1 MAAYATTE
9 DVQARLPR
17 QLTAAEQAVCSA
29 LLDDA
34 AVLIDRAALDAPPE
48 AKKVVSCRM
57 VIRALGSGS
66 ENNIPVGA
74 TQGSLAALGYTQSWT
89 VGAGGGT
96 GELYIG
102 KTERDLL
109 GVGNR
114 IGSASP
120 VEALV
125 PEVTP

>member
-1 MAAYATTE
+1 MAYATTE

-17 QLTAAEQAVCSA
+17 HLTAAEQAICSA

-34 AVLIDRAALDAPPE
+34 AVLIDRVAPDAPPD

-96 GELYIG
+96 GELYLG

-125 PEVTP
+125 PEVAP

>member
-1 MAAYATTE
+1 MAAYATME
-9 DVQARLPR
+9 DVQARLVR
-17 QLTAAEQAVCSA
+17 QLTAAEQAICSA

-34 AVLIDRAALDAPPE
+34 AVLIDRVAPDAPPN

-66 ENNIPVGA
+66 ENSIPVGA
-74 TQGSLAALGYTQSWT
+74 TQGSMAALGYTQSWT

-120 VEALV
+120 IEALV

>member
-1 MAAYATTE
+1 MAYAATE
-9 DVQARLPR
+9 DVQARLQR

-34 AVLIDRAALDAPPE
+34 AVMIDSIAPDAPPN

-57 VIRALGSGS
+57 VMRAVGTGSDGT
-66 ENNIPVGA
+66 IPMGA
-74 TQGSLAALGYTQSWT
+74 TQGSMAALGYTQSWT

-125 PEVTP
+125 PEVAP